1 MYRCVNIDW
10 LEVFCL
16 EEVSCN
22 HDAQFFRDHGF
33 VVKSRE
39 YGTPQY
45 AEMFTIESKGYD
57 FIEIRRNP
65 YSKKTQGGLF
75 LDNACHIRLSN
86 RTCYEESP
94 VNILRTFL
102 IQFGYTLRGITRID
116 ICSDFKTFDNGLDPQ
131 NLIKRYMAGK
141 LAKVNQSKVSAHG
154 KDSFETRVW
163 NSLSWGSD
171 KSMVSTKL
179 YNKTLEM
186 SQVSE
191 KPYIRQAWYLAGLI
205 TDMDDRDTT
214 IWRLEFSIRS
224 EAKQWIEVTD
234 ESTDKPHRSPMNNS
248 LHCYDNRDKLFTI
261 HFSLYTHY
269 FHFKVVEIDES
280 GKKKRKDR
288 CKDEVLFKLSA
299 GMQVYKPQ
307 RLTDRK
313 SPTRTDRMLLKKCKA
328 IANDET
334 KEMWQRRAAK
344 NMCIILANDIAAIG
358 YNNMLENL
366 EELRVTR
373 EQERYLSLEI
383 DRELAKENL

>member
-16 EEVSCN
+16 EDVSCN

-94 VNILRTFL
+94 INILRTFL
-102 IQFGYTLRGITRID
+102 IQFGYKLKGISRID
-116 ICSDFKTFDNGLDPQ
+116 ICSDVKAFDNGLDPQ
-131 NLIKRYMAGK
+131 TLIKRYMAGK
-141 LAKVNQSKVSAHG
+141 IAKINQSKVSAHG

-186 SQVSE
+186 SQVSD
-191 KPYIRQAWYLAGLI
+191 KTYIRQAWYLAGLI

-214 IWRLEFSIRS
+214 IWRIEFSIRS

-234 ESTDKPHRSPMNNS
+234 ESTDKPRKSPMSNA
-248 LHCYDNRDKLFTI
+248 LHCYDNRDKIFAI
-261 HFSLYTHY
+261 HFSLCTHY

-288 CKDEVLFKLSA
+288 CKDVVLFKLSA

-313 SPTRTDRMLLKKCKA
+313 APTRTDKMLLKRCKA
-328 IANDET
+328 IANDES
-334 KEMWQRRAAK
+334 KEIWQRRAAE

-358 YNNMLENL
+358 YNNMIENL

-373 EQERYLSLEI
+373 EQELYLSLEI
-383 DRELAKENL
+383 DRELSKENL

>member
-16 EEVSCN
+16 EDVSCN
-22 HDAQFFRDHGF
+22 HDAQFFRGHGF

-45 AEMFTIESKGYD
+45 AEMFTIESRGYD
-57 FIEIRRNP
+57 FIEVRRNP
-65 YSKKTQGGLF
+65 YSKKTKGGLF

-94 VNILRTFL
+94 INILRTFL
-102 IQFGYTLRGITRID
+102 IQFGYTLKGITRID
-116 ICSDFKTFDNGLDPQ
+116 ICSDFKAFDNGLDPQ

-154 KDSFETRVW
+154 TDSFETRVW

-191 KPYIRQAWYLAGLI
+191 KPYIRQAWYLAGI
-205 TDMDDRDTT
+205 IPDMDDRETVV
-214 IWRLEFSIRS
+214 WRLEFSIRS
-224 EAKQWIEVTD
+224 EAKQWVELTD
-234 ESTDKPHRSPMNNS
+234 ESKEKAHKSAMNNT
-248 LHCYDNRDKLFTI
+248 LHCYDDRDKLFTI
-261 HFSLYTHY
+261 HFSLASHY
-269 FHFKVVEIDES
+269 FHFKVVELGAD
-280 GKKKRKDR
+280 GKRKRKDR
-288 CKDEVLFKLSA
+288 CKDEIVFKLSE
-299 GMQVYKPQ
+299 GMKVYKPT
-307 RLTDRK
+307 RLTDK
-313 SPTRTDRMLLKKCKA
+313 KAPTRTDRMLLRKCEA
-328 IANDET
+328 IANDIS
-334 KEMWQRRAAK
+334 KEEWQRRAAK

-358 YNNMLENL
+358 YNNMIENL
-366 EELRVTR
+366 EELRVAR
-373 EQERYLSLEI
+373 EQERYLSLEV
-383 DRELAKENL
+383 DRAIYHEDL